1 MARTIIY
8 FGAILALAAA
18 AAVGRASLRPIAE
31 SADGADGANGAL
43 RHPPRRIASLSP
55 STTELCAALGL
66 TDRLVARSRYCD
78 WPPTI
83 LEVPPVGGL
92 LDLDVERLVAARPDV
107 VLLPGRSQAQR
118 DALSRT
124 GLRFVSLPDSAL
136 EDVFVSLEQLGRLA
150 GVDAE
155 AAAVIARIRHELDGL
170 TRSSRPAR
178 PLRVLLVVERLQ
190 LPPTRV
196 YVAGPG
202 SYLDRLLRLAGH
214 ENAMASLGRVWGE
227 VGLEEV
233 LLADPDAI
241 IEFPSDARVD
251 DLQAVRDGWAKV
263 GAMNAVRS
271 NRVFVL
277 AGQQH
282 TVPGP
287 RVADTLRAIVELLRR

>member
-1 MARTIIY
+1 MARTIVY

-18 AAVGRASLRPIAE
+18 AAVGRASLPPMPD
-31 SADGADGANGAL
+31 SADGTDGAIRPP
-43 RHPPRRIASLSP
+43 RHPPRRMASLSP

-92 LDLDVERLVAARPDV
+92 LDLDVERLVASRPDL

-118 DALSRT
+118 DALART
-124 GLRFVSLPDSAL
+124 GLRFVSLPDSSL
-136 EDVFVSLEQLGRLA
+136 EDVFVSLQQLGRVA
-150 GVDAE
+150 GVEVE
-155 AAAVIARIRHELDGL
+155 AAAVIGRIRRELEAL
-170 TRSSRPAR
+170 TRTSRPAR

-233 LLADPDAI
+233 LLENPDAI
-241 IEFPSDARVD
+241 IEFPSDSRVD
-251 DLQAVRDGWAKV
+251 DLQAVRDGWARV
-263 GAMNAVRS
+263 GAMNAVKN

-287 RVADTLRAIVELLRR
+287 RVADTLRAIIELLRR